1 MARTAAISIRV
12 EPALKVLVEKAA
24 RADKRTV
31 AQWVELLLVE
41 RLEEMGLLAKG
52 EHEE

>member
-12 EPALKVLVEKAA
+12 EPALKAAVEKAA
-24 RADKRTV
+24 KADKRTV

-41 RLEEMGLLAKG
+41 RLGEVGLLPKD
-52 EHEE
+52 EE